1 LIRLLKSRDK
11 KGFDYLYDNYSSSL
25 YGVINTILKKEE
37 FSEEILHDTFLKIWR
52 KIDDYDA
59 SKGRFFT
66 WILNIARNMAIDK
79 LRSKEFKSGTKTDDI
94 SNFVNISDS
103 EYADKNKLEHIG
115 VKEVLNK
122 LPEEQKFLIEKMYF
136 EGYSQSE
143 IAEEFN
149 IPLGTIKT
157 RVRSGM
163 SKLRILLQ

>member
-1 LIRLLKSRDK
+1 MIQLLKSKDK
-11 KGFDYLYDNYSSSL
+11 KGFNYLYDNYSSSL

-37 FSEEILHDTFLKIWR
+37 YSEEILHDTFLKIWQ
-52 KIDDYDA
+52 KIDDYDS

-66 WILNIARNMAIDK
+66 WILNIARNMSIDK
-79 LRSKEFKSGTKTDDI
+79 LRSREFKSTVKTDDI
-94 SNFVNISDS
+94 AGFVNIHDT
-103 EYADKNKLEHIG
+103 EYSDKNNLDHIG

-163 SKLRILLQ
+163 AKLKALF